1 MKPMPLTLLERQRW
15 LAPFACLLALLALP
29 AQAQLSERYGPY
41 ELHYSVVNTSF
52 LAPEIAARYQLTRGR
67 NYAILNLA
75 VREHLDDGSTE
86 ARAMR
91 LQGSATDL
99 LNKQQV
105 LDFQEIREG
114 SAIYYI
120 AEFRFIDEEWLR
132 FEVDFRPEGGTRS
145 YRFELRKQLYEN

>member
-1 MKPMPLTLLERQRW
+1 
-15 LAPFACLLALLALP
+15 
-29 AQAQLSERYGPY
+29 
-41 ELHYSVVNTSF
+41 
-52 LAPEIAARYQLTRGR
+52 
-67 NYAILNLA
+67 
-75 VREHLDDGSTE
+75 
-86 ARAMR
+86 MR

>member
-1 MKPMPLTLLERQRW
+1 MKALLKRSIFPR
-15 LAPFACLLALLALP
+15 LLATLIGLLGFALA

-52 LAPEIAARYQLTRGR
+52 LSPEVAARYGLTRGR

-86 ARAMR
+86 ARPML
-91 LQGSATDL
+91 LQGGTIDL
-99 LNKQQV
+99 LNKLQV
-105 LDFQEIREG
+105 LEFQEIREG

-120 AEFRFIDEEWLR
+120 AEFRFIDEEWRR
-132 FEVDFRPEGGTRS
+132 FEVDFRPEGASRS
-145 YRFELRKQLYEN
+145 YRFELRHQLYEN

>member
-1 MKPMPLTLLERQRW
+1 MKPLLLTRPDRHRW
-15 LAPFACLLALLALP
+15 LAALACLLAVLALP

-75 VREHLDDGSTE
+75 LREHLEDGSTE
-86 ARAMR
+86 ARSMR

-132 FEVDFRPEGGTRS
+132 FEVDFRPEGATRS